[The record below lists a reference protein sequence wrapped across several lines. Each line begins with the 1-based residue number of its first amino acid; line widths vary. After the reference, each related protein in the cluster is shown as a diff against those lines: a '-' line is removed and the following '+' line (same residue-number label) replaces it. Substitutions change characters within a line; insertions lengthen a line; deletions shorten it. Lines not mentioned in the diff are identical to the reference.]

1 MTDYE
6 KGIIVDILAAW
17 PVITVVTGV
26 MLCAFMCN
34 STCDIRGDE
43 CRRADE
49 DTSE

>member
-6 KGIIVDILAAW
+6 KGIIVGILAAW

-34 STCDIRGDE
+34 SACGLQDDE
-43 CRRADE
+43 GRRVDE